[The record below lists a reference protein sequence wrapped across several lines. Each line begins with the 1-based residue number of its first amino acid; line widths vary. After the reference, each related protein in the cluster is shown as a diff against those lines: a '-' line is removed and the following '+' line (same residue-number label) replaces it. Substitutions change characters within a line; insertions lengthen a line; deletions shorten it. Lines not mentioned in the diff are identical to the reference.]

1 MIQDLDKTLE
11 KILYERGRLS
21 RNDIDVSF
29 EQPNGDWSARLARP
43 TLNVWA
49 FDLRENVKMRNMEF
63 EVTRAN
69 GVGTRK
75 RIPLRFD
82 LTFLVTAWARKVED
96 EHQLLWRGLSALA
109 QLTVLKP
116 SDGEGA
122 MRDQLYD
129 IPILVGNIGDRL
141 PQTSDLW
148 SVLNNQMKLGFTFVT
163 TLALDPNQA
172 FEAPL
177 VIERIARIGQSL
189 DPRTGRIDALDVE
202 TRYRGRPEDAPPGAL
217 PEPDADEDGASGG
230 SKKKRR

>member
-21 RNDIDVSF
+21 RNDIDVAF
-29 EQPNGDWSARLARP
+29 DQPNGDWSSRLARP

-82 LTFLVTAWARKVED
+82 LTLLVTAWARKVED

-109 QLTVLKP
+109 QVTVLKP
-116 SDGEGA
+116 ADCEGA
-122 MRDQLYD
+122 MRDQPYD
-129 IPILVGNIGDRL
+129 IPILVGNIGDKL
-141 PQTSDLW
+141 PQMSDLW
-148 SVLNNQMKLGFTFVT
+148 SVLNNQMKLGFTAVT
-163 TLALDPNQA
+163 TLALDPNQS

-177 VIERIARIGQSL
+177 VLERIARIGQSL
-189 DPRTGRIDALDVE
+189 DPASGIITALDVE
-202 TRYRGRPEDAPPGAL
+202 SSYRGRPEDAPPGAL
-217 PEPDADEDGASGG
+217 PDHADG
-230 SKKKRR
+230 SEGEAGRKRRR